1 MTTAYRYFSP
11 GELFWVDKAL
21 EVAEDRTCDYYHISA
36 SNWKKYD
43 FEVSHL
49 PKLAREEISTQGL
62 AQISRY
68 VCPFPYWTT
77 VKHPRDFYRICLQDH
92 NILQVLERGD
102 GIEFFPLMVYVL
114 THELVHV
121 VRFRKFMQRFDAGE
135 GEKAVEEGRVHETTY
150 QILKPLKGIG
160 LEPIFESY
168 RGHRCPNEY
177 FI

>member
-1 MTTAYRYFSP
+1 MKKGYRHFSP
-11 GELFWVDKAL
+11 GDISWVDKAL
-21 EVAEDRTCDYYHISA
+21 EIAEDTTCNYYHISA

-49 PKLAREEISTQGL
+49 PRLNREEITPLGL

-77 VKHPRDFYRICLQDH
+77 TKHPRDFYRICLQDH
-92 NILQVLERGD
+92 NILQVLDRRE
-102 GIEFFPLMVYVL
+102 GIGLFPLMVYIL

-135 GEKAVEEGRVHETTY
+135 EEKAHEEGRVHETTY
-150 QILKPLKGIG
+150 RILSSLKGIG
-160 LEPIFESY
+160 LEPVFDSY
-168 RGHRCPNEY
+168 LGHRCPSELA
-177 FI
+177 I